1 MFTTDALCS
10 ITLSILYICIF
21 EKERGFILKQTNY
34 FNKVILISI
43 FAALCCAGTFVQI
56 RMPAG
61 DFVHLGNFVM
71 IVAAL
76 LLGGVSGGF
85 VGSLGMG
92 IYDLIFYSD
101 KPSTIIRTFILK
113 FIIGFIVGFL
123 FRIIIKKKVN
133 ASVWLYVLSG
143 LFGFIF
149 ILSLIFFILGSKAD
163 FNITSGFNSVY
174 KTHILGKSASIKIS
188 LYVPIF
194 SIIFTIFA
202 LVGGILSYKL
212 TVRQKAVLL
221 SVMVA
226 IFINILGEFI
236 LRWILEGLLVSDF
249 VTSFVVATSKI
260 PGSIIT
266 GFISIVLSVLV
277 YEPVYRA
284 VKDSPAFHDD
294 TVEESDTNEIK
305 EELINE

>member
-1 MFTTDALCS
+1 M
-10 ITLSILYICIF
+10 
-21 EKERGFILKQTNY
+21 KKTNI

-76 LLGGVSGGF
+76 LLGGISGGL

-92 IYDLIFYSD
+92 LYDLIFYFD
-101 KPSTIIRTFILK
+101 KPSTILRTFILK
-113 FIIGFIVGFL
+113 FIVGFIVGFL
-123 FRIIIKKKVN
+123 FRLIIKKKVN
-133 ASVWLYVLSG
+133 ASLWLYILGG
-143 LFGFIF
+143 LFGVLFTV
-149 ILSLIFFILGSKAD
+149 SLIFFILGSKAD
-163 FNITSGFNSVY
+163 FNITSGFNSIY
-174 KTHILGKSASIKIS
+174 KAHIFGKTTNIKIS

-194 SIIFTIFA
+194 SILFTAFA
-202 LVGGILSYKL
+202 IAGGIFSYRL
-212 TVRQKAVLL
+212 TERQRAVLL

-226 IFINILGEFI
+226 IFVNILGEFI

-249 VTSFVVATSKI
+249 RTSIVVATSKI

-266 GFISIVLSVLV
+266 GFISIVLSVFV

-284 VKDSPAFHDD
+284 VKDSPAFYDD
-294 TVEESDTNEIK
+294 IVYETESNQK
-305 EELINE
+305 EELLHE